1 MYVENIHSN
10 SWLNHIGHSIFHQ
23 WFSSI
28 NHLMGMC
35 KKENRYHTVQSM
47 VAANQC
53 CRESGALIWRACIIL
68 SYYDKSRVKT
78 GHSCSGVI
86 RHKWN
91 ISRIHN
97 PCQKKGQTPNMKWKE
112 CLSCNAFLMAFLVL
126 QELSSILLFHL
137 LWITLNKVSG
147 PRMQCTVQPLLQNY
161 LHLLIS
167 IK

>member
-112 CLSCNAFLMAFLVL
+112 CLSKL
-126 QELSSILLFHL
+126 QCISYGILSIARVKFYT
-137 LWITLNKVSG
+137 II
-147 PRMQCTVQPLLQNY
+147 PFIMNY
-161 LHLLIS
+161 PE
-167 IK
+167 